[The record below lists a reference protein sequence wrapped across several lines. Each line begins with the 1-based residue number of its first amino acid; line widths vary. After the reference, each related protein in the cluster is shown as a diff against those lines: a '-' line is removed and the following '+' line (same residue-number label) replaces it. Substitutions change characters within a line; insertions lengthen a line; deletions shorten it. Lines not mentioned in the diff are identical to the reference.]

1 MPAIFGPGTDLAL
14 RLVLYGIALGAP
26 VALAAGLMM
35 PSSNYETGRDRAP
48 VQTVPFSHQH
58 HVGGLGLDCRYCH
71 DSVETAASA
80 GMPPSYT
87 CMTCHSQIWTSAP
100 MLAPVRA
107 SLAENKPLHW
117 RRVYDLPDYVFFDH
131 SIHVA
136 KGVGCSECHGPVDH
150 MPLTYKATSLAMSW
164 CLDCHR
170 NPGPRLRPRDQVFNL
185 NWRRTSET
193 PAPEALMADYGIEVG
208 KLQNCSI
215 CHR

>member
-1 MPAIFGPGTDLAL
+1 VPAIFGPGSDLAL
-14 RLVLYGIALGAP
+14 RLVLYGIGIGGTVGLG
-26 VALAAGLMM
+26 LGLIL
-35 PSSNYETGRDRAP
+35 PSTGYETGRDRAP
-48 VQTVPFSHQH
+48 AQLVPFSHQH

-71 DSVETAASA
+71 GSVEIAANA

-100 MLAPVRA
+100 MLAPVRQ
-107 SLAENKPLHW
+107 SMAEDKPLHW

-136 KGVGCSECHGPVDH
+136 KGVGCSECHGPVDE
-150 MPLTYKATSLAMSW
+150 MRLTYKATSLQMSW

-170 NPGPRLRPRDQVFNL
+170 DPGPRLRPHDQIFNL
-185 NWRRTSET
+185 HWHRTPDT
-193 PAPEALMADYGIEVG
+193 PAPDVLVAQYGIEVG
-208 KLQNCSI
+208 KLQDCSI